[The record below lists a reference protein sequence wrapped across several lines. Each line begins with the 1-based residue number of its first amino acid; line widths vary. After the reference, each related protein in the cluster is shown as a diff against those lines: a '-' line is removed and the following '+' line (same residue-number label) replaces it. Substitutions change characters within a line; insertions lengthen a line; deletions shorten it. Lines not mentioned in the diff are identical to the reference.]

1 MLLFLSSAISGI
13 VMSCLLLQQV
23 PLYVLPCF
31 WNSYSAFS
39 RKCQQ
44 QKTRR
49 GSSASPGK
57 TLMRCSKFSFHLSFF
72 MCLVLPFNCLTIL
85 YAENVKDLI
94 NNVVLTELFIYTT
107 MNSSHPVFVIFNVE
121 IHVIYGSSVA
131 FIYL

>member
-1 MLLFLSSAISGI
+1 
-13 VMSCLLLQQV
+13 
-23 PLYVLPCF
+23 
-31 WNSYSAFS
+31 
-39 RKCQQ
+39 
-44 QKTRR
+44 
-49 GSSASPGK
+49 
-57 TLMRCSKFSFHLSFF
+57 